1 MRKIEKAL
9 AVLVVLTAAC
19 LPSFAA
25 AQSLSPED
33 VAAMEARLQLAPEQR
48 SAIDPI
54 LREAM
59 SERQAIFV
67 KHGVDL
73 ETGKR
78 PGLLGLRR
86 LNSDMKKVN
95 ATTRGRLAKILNPTQ
110 LTEYDR
116 IVAEQTELVKKQI
129 FR

>member
-1 MRKIEKAL
+1 MRKIENAL
-9 AVLVVLTAAC
+9 AVLALMAAAF
-19 LPSFAA
+19 LPSFAS
-25 AQSLSPED
+25 AQSLMPED
-33 VAAMEARLQLAPEQR
+33 VASMEARMQLGPEQR
-48 SAIDPI
+48 SAIGPI
-54 LREAM
+54 LQESMTEREAVF
-59 SERQAIFV
+59 A

-73 ETGKR
+73 NTGKR

-110 LTEYDR
+110 LSEYDK
-116 IVAEQTELVKKQI
+116 IVAEQTEVVKKQL